1 MGFAAAKFCL
11 IVNIATPADV
21 GYAGAN
27 LSIWPK
33 TMKTILILLA
43 LCLVGCSS
51 ATNSVLQL
59 KTEPVNAS
67 KIQVLNLGSFHFGA
81 TSDAN
86 KVEFDEHDLANQQAV
101 RDIATLIARFKPTIV
116 CLEFLPD
123 DMARINQA
131 YQAFLAN
138 PARLDTRYGELS
150 MLGFDIARLSGVD
163 KVYGI
168 DYHLG
173 YNYSLG
179 DFIEHSPELE
189 NAVDRQTYLQLTH
202 QPFLHYPGLAELNQR
217 FEQLSLLQQLQLT
230 NHPLMLDHSLNTNA
244 DKLFYVGIGDGFEGA
259 EQAAQFY
266 LRNMKIY
273 TNLNRIKMTADDRVL
288 ILMGSAHTAMLREF
302 IRRSPKFAMVNTLD
316 YLTSE

>member
-1 MGFAAAKFCL
+1 
-11 IVNIATPADV
+11 
-21 GYAGAN
+21 
-27 LSIWPK
+27 
-33 TMKTILILLA
+33 MKTILFLLA

-51 ATNSVLQL
+51 SIDNVLRV
-59 KTEPVNAS
+59 KTEPDNAN
-67 KIQVLNLGSFHFGA
+67 KIQVLNVGSFHFGT

-86 KVEFDEHDLANQQAV
+86 SVDFDEHSLANQQAV
-101 RDIATLIARFKPTIV
+101 KDIAKLIARFKPTIV
-116 CLEFLPD
+116 CLEFLPQ
-123 DMARINQA
+123 DMAHINQA

-163 KVYGI
+163 RVYGI

-179 DFIEHSPELE
+179 DFIENSPELD

-217 FEQLSLLQQLQLT
+217 FEQLPLLQQLQLT
-230 NHPLMLDHSLNTNA
+230 NHPLMLDHAMNTNA

-273 TNLNRIKMTADDRVL
+273 TNLNRISMTENDRVL

-302 IRRSPKFAMVNTLD
+302 IRRSPKFEMVNTLN
-316 YLTSE
+316 YLTP